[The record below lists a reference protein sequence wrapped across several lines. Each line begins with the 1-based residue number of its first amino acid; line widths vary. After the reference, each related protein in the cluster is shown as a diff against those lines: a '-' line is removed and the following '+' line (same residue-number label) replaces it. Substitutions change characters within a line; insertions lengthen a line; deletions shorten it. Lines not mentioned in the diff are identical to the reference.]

1 MKKLKVIFCLLL
13 LTVVI
18 SLNMQVKA
26 AEQLPDNGARISSAQ
41 IIQTKTGT
49 GPWDDDDE
57 PGNDSSEDNNIVRS
71 FDQVTWTLE
80 NTMTVTDGGE
90 GYNGGTIY
98 FEAKLP
104 NSLNKQTAKW
114 DVDSMAWIKNPQIS
128 SDGLT
133 LTGTYELDSAA
144 LTVPGKQTLVLV
156 LSIMGA
162 PNGTTFQP
170 TIKTWL
176 NGNAESDYVT
186 TIPNSITVSAAPNY
200 NVMLVRNG
208 NLAKKVTLDY
218 GEGDILGRVYGYSLA
233 LQLYN
238 SQQSKGLKGIEYP
251 QGNITMD
258 VDMLLE
264 RSEFESEDLEDITD
278 EVTPVLW
285 NYHIAQNTTNGV
297 ISGRRMNFGNSYH
310 TYEPA
315 LPYGKRT
322 SLRIDSVYNSGNM
335 SMVQDGRT
343 LHVTFNN
350 YDFDGVFPND
360 AYGYSGKPHVS
371 IKYTSNIGFFSIG
384 YFQVFIPNKEA
395 TTMEDRNYYLTLTD
409 TNYKA
414 TSVSGTETTTQM
426 ITTDDSNRVQHVL
439 YKPGSYSHNLFFN
452 KWDESKLT
460 TEVSQ
465 GDGYVFL
472 GQKIY
477 VCTKFAMSI
486 TNDDDVYT
494 AEKFVKFDGSA
505 FEPIYMDDGSRYK
518 VSSYGGNMAFNVYYV
533 TKPDGTNWT
542 SQAEMNAAN
551 IENMNVY
558 DSIEDI
564 PADKICVGVYYESI
578 EGGYLAV
585 NTGDNN
591 TTKFPLKVREN
602 AEIGKTY
609 GFVQNTR
616 LWVEQLDRS
625 IYNIKGDYSSYPRQT
640 WQWKNQNYIKTEYN
654 EDGTIKSGTHN
665 GGWQWGN
672 TLLVIGAD
680 QTIEIDPINKSD
692 ESIKVNYDIGK
703 NENVVTYKIS
713 PVIST
718 PEVSSIT
725 GVTVSVT
732 STLPNGLTYVPN
744 SCNYGEPEINDLG
757 GGVTELIWY
766 INDCTVGEDI
776 LPLTYDAKIY
786 DEAPNGMQYTT
797 KAVVFADPNL
807 LGTTPIEKRTST
819 TTIQIINLSSH
830 RLYKTV
836 QTPVIERNGDI
847 HFTIAYKNNTD
858 GTIPDFQLLD
868 ILPYNGDG
876 RGTSYNGNYTLD
888 RIVVTQYD
896 ANGNVIPNSN
906 LRISYTTD
914 ESVRNG
920 VTSKDSD
927 LADDWTVLNT
937 ENVARQVTAFAI
949 IGEMVEQENLRVD
962 VYLKTNGN
970 KGLDKYENNATAQVY
985 RETEEMVTSNVT
997 AQVIYR
1003 SIEGIAWK
1011 DLNANGLKDANEP
1024 LFKNINV
1031 SLTDENGN
1039 QVTDVEGIV
1048 IPSIMTN
1055 DDGYYK
1061 FEDLPRGNYLVKV
1074 TIPDDTYT
1082 LTEKE
1087 VGSNPVT
1094 NSKFNVTSATTDEIT
1109 KLNSLDLPELTQSNV
1124 NAGFVKKPTKVVV
1137 NYLEKGTLTELLPE
1151 KTINGRIDDEYSTTN
1166 RLDEVN
1172 ATNGNK
1178 YNYDS
1183 VEGDISGF
1191 MIEDTIYITYYYIKK
1206 DTQVKVL
1213 HVEEGTD
1220 VSDPES
1226 VTEVL
1231 YETETLTGK
1240 VDDEYNTSNK
1250 LTEINNTHTEQYDF
1264 VRSTTNT
1271 SGTMKVETVYVIYEY
1286 KKAPAVVKVNHLEQG
1301 TGTVLSPQETLN
1313 GIVGLGYETSNKLDA
1328 INAENA
1334 NKYELVTPEPS
1345 NKNGTYAREEQT
1357 VTYYYQKKMAEVEV
1371 NYVEVGTNTVLA
1383 DQENMSDR
1391 IDEPY
1396 TTVNKLDEI
1405 NAANGNKY
1413 EFVRVDGNATGNYT
1427 LDKQVVTYYYQ
1438 KKMAEVEVNYVELGT
1453 DTVLADQENMSDRI
1467 DEPYTTVNKLDEI
1480 NAANGNKYEFVR
1492 VDGNATGNY

>member
-1 MKKLKVIFCLLL
+1 MLHL
-13 LTVVI
+13 
-18 SLNMQVKA
+18 
-26 AEQLPDNGARISSAQ
+26 
-41 IIQTKTGT
+41 II
-49 GPWDDDDE
+49 
-57 PGNDSSEDNNIVRS
+57 
-71 FDQVTWTLE
+71 
-80 NTMTVTDGGE
+80 
-90 GYNGGTIY
+90 
-98 FEAKLP
+98 
-104 NSLNKQTAKW
+104 
-114 DVDSMAWIKNPQIS
+114 MA
-128 SDGLT
+128 LM
-133 LTGTYELDSAA
+133 A
-144 LTVPGKQTLVLV
+144 
-156 LSIMGA
+156 
-162 PNGTTFQP
+162 
-170 TIKTWL
+170 
-176 NGNAESDYVT
+176 
-186 TIPNSITVSAAPNY
+186 
-200 NVMLVRNG
+200 
-208 NLAKKVTLDY
+208 
-218 GEGDILGRVYGYSLA
+218 
-233 LQLYN
+233 
-238 SQQSKGLKGIEYP
+238 
-251 QGNITMD
+251 
-258 VDMLLE
+258 
-264 RSEFESEDLEDITD
+264 
-278 EVTPVLW
+278 
-285 NYHIAQNTTNGV
+285 
-297 ISGRRMNFGNSYH
+297 
-310 TYEPA
+310 
-315 LPYGKRT
+315 
-322 SLRIDSVYNSGNM
+322 
-335 SMVQDGRT
+335 
-343 LHVTFNN
+343 
-350 YDFDGVFPND
+350 D
-360 AYGYSGKPHVS
+360 AYGYAGKPHVS
-371 IKYTSNIGFFSIG
+371 IKYTNNIGFFSIG
-384 YFQVFIPNKEA
+384 YFQVFVPNKEA

-409 TNYKA
+409 TNYRA

-439 YKPGSYSHNLFFN
+439 YKPGSYSHQLFFY
-452 KWDESKLT
+452 KWNETKLT
-460 TEVSQ
+460 TDVSD
-465 GDGYVFL
+465 GNGYVFL

-477 VCTKFAMSI
+477 VNTKFSMNI

-518 VSSYGGNMAFNVYYV
+518 VRAYAGNMRFNVYYV
-533 TKPDGTNWT
+533 TKPDGTNWA

-558 DSIEDI
+558 DSIEAI

-591 TTKFPLKVREN
+591 VTYFPLKVREN

-616 LWVEQLDRS
+616 VWIEQLDRS
-625 IYNIKGDYSSYPRQT
+625 VYNIKGNYSSYPRQT

-680 QTIEIDPINKSD
+680 QTIEIDPIDKAD

-725 GVTVSVT
+725 GVTVSVK
-732 STLPNGLTYVPN
+732 STLPSGLTYVPN

-757 GGVTELIWY
+757 GGVTELTWY

-836 QTPVIERNGDI
+836 ETPVIERNGDI
-847 HFTIAYKNNTD
+847 HFTLAYKNNTD

-1031 SLTDENGN
+1031 SLTDENGD
-1039 QVTDVEGIV
+1039 QVTDVEGVV

-1109 KLNSLDLPELTQSNV
+1109 KLNTLDLPELTQSNV

-1137 NYLEKGTLTELLPE
+1137 SKR
-1151 KTINGRIDDEYSTTN
+1151 K
-1166 RLDEVN
+1166 
-1172 ATNGNK
+1172 
-1178 YNYDS
+1178 
-1183 VEGDISGF
+1183 
-1191 MIEDTIYITYYYIKK
+1191 
-1206 DTQVKVL
+1206 
-1213 HVEEGTD
+1213 
-1220 VSDPES
+1220 
-1226 VTEVL
+1226 
-1231 YETETLTGK
+1231 
-1240 VDDEYNTSNK
+1240 
-1250 LTEINNTHTEQYDF
+1250 
-1264 VRSTTNT
+1264 
-1271 SGTMKVETVYVIYEY
+1271 
-1286 KKAPAVVKVNHLEQG
+1286 
-1301 TGTVLSPQETLN
+1301 
-1313 GIVGLGYETSNKLDA
+1313 
-1328 INAENA
+1328 
-1334 NKYELVTPEPS
+1334 
-1345 NKNGTYAREEQT
+1345 
-1357 VTYYYQKKMAEVEV
+1357 
-1371 NYVEVGTNTVLA
+1371 
-1383 DQENMSDR
+1383 
-1391 IDEPY
+1391 
-1396 TTVNKLDEI
+1396 
-1405 NAANGNKY
+1405 
-1413 EFVRVDGNATGNYT
+1413 
-1427 LDKQVVTYYYQ
+1427 
-1438 KKMAEVEVNYVELGT
+1438 
-1453 DTVLADQENMSDRI
+1453 
-1467 DEPYTTVNKLDEI
+1467 
-1480 NAANGNKYEFVR
+1480 
-1492 VDGNATGNY
+1492 